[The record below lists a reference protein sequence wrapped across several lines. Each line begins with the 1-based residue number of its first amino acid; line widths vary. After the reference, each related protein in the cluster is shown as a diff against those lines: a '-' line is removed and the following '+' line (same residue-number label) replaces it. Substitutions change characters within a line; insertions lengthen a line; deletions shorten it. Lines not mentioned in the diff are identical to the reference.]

1 MESFSPTLFS
11 VSDSATILSC
21 SASGLYTSLIYK
33 NMTIPV
39 YTTLKGVM
47 NASLAV
53 KHMGLL
59 RICRETSFKLQIP
72 LITF

>member
-1 MESFSPTLFS
+1 MEGLSLMLFS
-11 VSDSATILSC
+11 VSDSAAMVSY

-33 NMTIPV
+33 NMTTPV

-53 KHMGLL
+53 THTGVL
-59 RICRETSFKLQIP
+59 RVCRETPSSFRP
-72 LITF
+72 CF